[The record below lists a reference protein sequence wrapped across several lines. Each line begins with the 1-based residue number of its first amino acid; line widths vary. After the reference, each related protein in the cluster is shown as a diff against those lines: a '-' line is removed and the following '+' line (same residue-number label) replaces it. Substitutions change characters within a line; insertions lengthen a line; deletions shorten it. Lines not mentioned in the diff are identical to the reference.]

1 MVFPNPDKMV
11 QVRPAGKAKHK
22 AKSSKNTI
30 FTTSFICK
38 IQLDARRPDW

>member
-11 QVRPAGKAKHK
+11 QERPAEKTKHK
-22 AKSSKNTI
+22 AKNSKNMI
-30 FTTSFICK
+30 FTISLICK